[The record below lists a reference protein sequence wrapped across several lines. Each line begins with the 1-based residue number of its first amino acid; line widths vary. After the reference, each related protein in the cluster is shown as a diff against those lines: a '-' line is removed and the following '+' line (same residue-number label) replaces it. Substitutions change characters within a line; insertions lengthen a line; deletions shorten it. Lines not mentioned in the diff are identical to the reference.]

1 MAKEVAE
8 LPHNYSSLHTKVDII
23 AAVVTKFVESYTSL
37 LLIVDTKSE
46 FDT

>member
-23 AAVVTKFVESYTSL
+23 AAVVTKVVESYTSL
-37 LLIVDTKSE
+37 LPKFDKKPESDT
-46 FDT
+46 